1 MSQTSHSGAGGTRRG
16 RRDAPAPLRPREQV
30 GWSGMRR
37 PLIERARKVRGL
49 ARVTDQLV
57 RVADVRSSG
66 ALRRIIRWTRVA
78 GRDPLPTYWF
88 HAQDNLGDLLAPVA
102 LAYVSGLT
110 PALVSKHYSGK
121 VLAVGS
127 VLQNLQQGDIVWGAG
142 AIRDVPIQPPPGVQ
156 FLAVR
161 GPLTWSLIHA
171 DVPEVYGDPA
181 LLLPL
186 FFRPATR
193 PRCEIGLVPHA
204 ADWAVMRSDDP
215 NVRVIDVTG
224 PWQDTVSSIA
234 SCEIV
239 VSSSL
244 HGIIVAE
251 TYGVPAV
258 WVRAGDRLTG
268 GSFKF
273 DDYYLST
280 GRDRRLP
287 VDWNEGLAAAVRAA
301 VPPPALDAGDL
312 LDAWP
317 PSLRAVPG

>member
-1 MSQTSHSGAGGTRRG
+1 MSRTADASPRRARG
-16 RRDAPAPLRPREQV
+16 EAPASFHPRKEV
-30 GWSGMRR
+30 GWNGKR
-37 PLIERARKVRGL
+37 PPLTERARRVRGL
-49 ARVTDQLV
+49 PRVTDQLV
-57 RVADVRSSG
+57 HVADVRSSG
-66 ALRRIIRWTRVA
+66 AVSRIIRWTRVA

-88 HAQDNLGDLLAPVA
+88 HAQDNLGDLLSPVT
-102 LAYVSGLT
+102 LSYVSGLT
-110 PALVSKHYSGK
+110 PALVSRHYAGK
-121 VLAVGS
+121 MLAVGS
-127 VLQNLQQGDIVWGAG
+127 VLQNLQPGDIVWGAG

-161 GPLTWSLIHA
+161 GPLTRNLIQA

-204 ADWAVMRSDDP
+204 VDRAVMHSDDP

-224 PWQDTVSSIA
+224 PWQETVSSIA

-251 TYGVPAV
+251 AYGVPAV

-287 VDWNEGLAAAVRAA
+287 VDWNEGITAAVRAA
-301 VPPPALDAGDL
+301 EPPPALDAGDL

-317 PSLRAVPG
+317 PNLRAARG